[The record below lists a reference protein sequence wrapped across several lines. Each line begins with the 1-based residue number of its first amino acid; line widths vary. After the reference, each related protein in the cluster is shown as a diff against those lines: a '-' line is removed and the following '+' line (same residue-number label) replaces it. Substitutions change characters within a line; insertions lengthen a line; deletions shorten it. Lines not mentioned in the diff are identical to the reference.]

1 MAGEIAKAAG
11 LDVQDTG
18 TLIAEVRD
26 LLSTTTELVNS
37 ANAELCTLSSKEAK
51 ACDNLLSALK
61 SMTQVCQNG
70 HDVVDCAS
78 VVVWYLS
85 PERIARVSDQVRA
98 RNFRPLHDL
107 LTQVNERLSHTEESY
122 QQFSTSCE
130 EAGTSI
136 SESAHSCREAAK
148 SASTQKR
155 KVQVGGG
162 TGSALGL
169 LAGVGLTAAS
179 IVAGI
184 FTAGV
189 SAVVVLS
196 VGAGVAGAA
205 GAVGAGVTAKLAKEY
220 ETAATVL
227 GNLAEKFDTLC
238 IASYQFQESLLD
250 LKRLCDGVGRELTAI
265 RTDLDYDLS
274 GEAISTALDLLTVK
288 AKELPSTIN
297 SCRSS
302 LAAKREELAKEMLKK

>member
-11 LDVQDTG
+11 LDVQG
-18 TLIAEVRD
+18 TRTFIAEVRD
-26 LLSTTTELVNS
+26 LLFTITELVKS
-37 ANAELCTLSSKEAK
+37 VTAELCTLSFKEAK
-51 ACDNLLSALK
+51 ARDNLLSALK

-70 HDVVDCAS
+70 HDFADCAS
-78 VVVWYLS
+78 DVAWYLS

-107 LTQVNERLSHTEESY
+107 LAQVNERLSHTEESY

-189 SAVVVLS
+189 GAVVGLGSTGLS
-196 VGAGVAGAA
+196 VA
-205 GAVGAGVTAKLAKEY
+205 VTASVTASIANEYRKTAKM
-220 ETAATVL
+220 L
-227 GNLAEKFDTLC
+227 LSFAEKFDTLC
-238 IASYQFQESLLD
+238 KASFQFQVLLSDVKRHSDNVTEVLMTTSQSLDFALPTEIISIELD
-250 LKRLCDGVGRELTAI
+250 RLADRGKELSSSISSCKSNLTAKRDEI
-265 RTDLDYDLS
+265 AN
-274 GEAISTALDLLTVK
+274 EIS
-288 AKELPSTIN
+288 KE
-297 SCRSS
+297 
-302 LAAKREELAKEMLKK
+302 